1 MKSNL
6 FLGALLIAMAFT
18 FGSCSS
24 DSNENAPDVGEK
36 TAQVQV
42 TLKGTA
48 VSRATGTQIPAQADE
63 NTVARYT
70 LAIFNSDGSKVVAM
84 KEVAVSASASPYTTT
99 LSCPA
104 GSGYTGVVVANAPT
118 KHFAGIQTKNDF
130 FAKTLTLTQTSKELP
145 MSGEMKKSS
154 SSSFDL
160 AANATTNIEVEL
172 SRLVARVSLNSLKTA
187 FDATGQYA
195 NATFTVKGIFL
206 HNAKTVST
214 PDTGIPLTTVLKT
227 GWAAVTPSTDYLDDL
242 GNTIQDVPVTSTA
255 SLNPYWYYT
264 FPNDNTKSTRLVIFG
279 SFDPDGSGTVSA
291 SDVYYPIVVN
301 LAQNDTSIDN
311 GPKDG
316 TIARNVTYSINA
328 TIKSIGVTSP
338 NETIAPG
345 TLSLS
350 VTVADWALKTTQNVE
365 LN

>member
-70 LAIFNSDGSKVVAM
+70 LAIFNSSSKIVAM

-130 FAKTLTLTQTSKELP
+130 FAKALTLTQTSTELP

-160 AANATTNIEVEL
+160 AANATTSINVEL

-214 PDTGIPLTTVLKT
+214 PDTGIPTTTVLKT
-227 GWAAVTPSTDYLDDL
+227 GWAATTSSDYLADL
-242 GNTIQDVPVTSTA
+242 ENTISNVLVTSTA

-279 SFDPDGSGTVSA
+279 SFDPDGSGTAAA

-301 LAQNDTSIDN
+301 LAQTDTSIDN

-350 VTVADWALKTTQNVE
+350 VTVADWALKTTQDVE